1 MGNCATN
8 GKKWTE
14 LEQAAENVSSQFWC
28 DSDGDEIFGDENK
41 IFENDTNEF
50 GTIDCLKNIS
60 L

>member
-50 GTIDCLKNIS
+50 ETK
-60 L
+60 